1 MKALQDLDIV
11 VLTARLGSLSA
22 AARQL
27 DLTPAATSA
36 ALKRVEN
43 ELGVALFVRSTRSL
57 KLTDEGER
65 FLSHCSEALALLKSG
80 AEAVRSNQSQFA
92 GPLRLS
98 LPSDLGRRTLLPW
111 LDQFLEQHPQLTL
124 QLQLSDRLSD
134 LYQTGSDLSLRYG
147 EPEDSNLV
155 ALPLAPNNR
164 RVLVASPAYIGRYG
178 EPDHPARL
186 SDHNCLCFHL
196 DAYRHDR
203 WAFSRNGESLT
214 VKVKGDR
221 SADDG
226 EAVHRWALAGQGI
239 AYKSRL
245 DVADDL
251 AAGRLNVVCS
261 DWMGEAAPLNLI
273 CADRRQ
279 LSARIQSLRAF
290 LAERCE
296 QQLARS
302 YRHER

>member
-11 VLTARLGSLSA
+11 LLTARLGSLSA

-36 ALKRVEN
+36 ALKRVEA
-43 ELGVALFVRSTRSL
+43 ELGVALFIRSTRSL

-65 FLSHCSEALALLKSG
+65 FLSHCAEALALIKSG
-80 AEAVRSNQSQFA
+80 AEAARSNQSQFA

-111 LDQFLEQHPQLTL
+111 LDHFVAEHPQLSL
-124 QLQLSDRLSD
+124 QLQFSDRLSD
-134 LYQTGSDLSLRYG
+134 LYQTSSDLSLRYG
-147 EPEDSNLV
+147 EPEDSSLV
-155 ALPLAPNNR
+155 ALPVAPHNR
-164 RVLVASPAYIGRYG
+164 RVLVASPEYVRRCGQPESPLQLTG
-178 EPDHPARL
+178 
-186 SDHNCLCFHL
+186 HNCLSFQL

-203 WAFSRNGESLT
+203 WLFSRAGESVT
-214 VKVKGDR
+214 VKVSGNR

-251 AAGRLNVVCS
+251 AEGRLIVLCR
-261 DWMGEAAPLNLI
+261 DWQGEAAPLNLI

-279 LSARIQSLRAF
+279 LSPRIQSLRQF
-290 LAERCE
+290 LSERCE
-296 QQLARS
+296 RQLARS
-302 YRHER
+302 ECDAA

>member
-1 MKALQDLDIV
+1 MKALQDLDIL

-36 ALKRVEN
+36 ALKRIEN

-65 FLSHCSEALALLKSG
+65 FLSHCAEALALLKSG
-80 AEAVRSNQSQFA
+80 AEAARSNQSQFA

-111 LDQFLEQHPQLTL
+111 LDEFQDAHPQLTL
-124 QLQLSDRLSD
+124 QLQFSDRLFD
-134 LYQTGSDLSLRYG
+134 LYQAGSDLSLRYG

-155 ALPLAPNNR
+155 ALPLAPRNR
-164 RVLVASPAYIGRYG
+164 RLLVAAPSYIARCGQPA
-178 EPDHPARL
+178 HPSELA
-186 SDHNCLCFHL
+186 DHNCLSFHL
-196 DAYRHDR
+196 DDYRHDR
-203 WAFSRNGESLT
+203 WTFHRDGEALT
-214 VKVKGDR
+214 IKVRGNR

-226 EAVHRWALAGQGI
+226 EVVHRWALAGRGI
-239 AYKSRL
+239 AYKSHL
-245 DVADDL
+245 DVAEDV
-251 AAGRLNVVCS
+251 AAGRLVRLCS
-261 DWMGEAAPLNLI
+261 DWQGELAPLNLI

-279 LSARIQSLRAF
+279 LSPRIQSLRQF
-290 LAERCE
+290 LAERC
-296 QQLARS
+296 QARLAQGDGD
-302 YRHER
+302 E

>member
-27 DLTPAATSA
+27 ELTPAATSA
-36 ALKRVEN
+36 ALKRVES

-65 FLSHCSEALALLKSG
+65 FLSHCTEALALIKSG
-80 AEAVRSNQSQFA
+80 AEAARSNQSQFA

-98 LPSDLGRRTLLPW
+98 LPSGLGRRVLLPW
-111 LDQFLEQHPQLTL
+111 LDAFLQQHPQMTL

-134 LYQTGSDLSLRYG
+134 LYQGGADLSVRYG
-147 EPEDSNLV
+147 EPEESSLV
-155 ALPLAPNNR
+155 ALPLATHNR
-164 RVLVASPAYIGRYG
+164 RVLVAAPRYLEHHG
-178 EPDHPARL
+178 APQHPSEL
-186 SDHNCLCFHL
+186 NQHNCLCFHL
-196 DAYRHDR
+196 DAHRHDR
-203 WAFSRNGESLT
+203 WRFHRNDETLT
-214 VKVKGDR
+214 VRVRGDR

-245 DVADDL
+245 DVAEDI
-251 AAGRLNVVCS
+251 ANGRLRVLCPQ
-261 DWMGEAAPLNLI
+261 WQGEAAPLNLI

-279 LSARIQSLRAF
+279 LSARIQSLRHY
-290 LAERCE
+290 LATQCE

-302 YRHER
+302 EGE